1 MSSLIGQTLGQYQI
15 VGFLGEGGAAHVY
28 RARRTNGNAD
38 VAIKVIKSGILDPD
52 ELGIRLKRE
61 ALVSASLSHPHIL
74 NVISYGQNGTTVY
87 AVMPLVTGGS
97 LAQLVRRKKLG
108 LAEISQVI
116 DQIASALDYLH
127 IRGIVHR
134 DVKLENILL
143 DDTGRPILCDFGMIK
158 ALAETSKYMHQRFT
172 DFKHSTKTG
181 LVLGTAGYMSPEQC
195 RSQAVDARSDVY
207 SLGVVLF
214 ELLTGE
220 LPFQGRSM
228 VEAMNMHITKE
239 PPKVTSLK
247 PSLPESIDAI
257 VLRALAKKPEDRFA
271 SAGELAAAL
280 RGIASGDSPG
290 QGMAVSQPGQAN
302 PLLIISAEP
311 AELALQRVAARN
323 IWLNLIGVLFSVV
336 CITLLLV
343 AVLVSARP

>member
-52 ELGIRLKRE
+52 ELGMRLKRE

-97 LAQLVRRKKLG
+97 LAQMVRRKKLG
-108 LAEISQVI
+108 LAEISQFI

-143 DDTGRPILCDFGMIK
+143 DDSGRPILCDFGMVK
-158 ALAETSKYMHQRFT
+158 ALTETSKYMHQRFT

-181 LVLGTAGYMSPEQC
+181 LILGTAGYMSPEQC

-247 PSLPESIDAI
+247 PGLPESIDDI
-257 VLRALAKKPEDRFA
+257 VLQALAKKPEDRFA

-280 RGIASGDSPG
+280 RGIASGNSSE
-290 QGMAVSQPGQAN
+290 QGRAASETGKARDLTN
-302 PLLIISAEP
+302 ISATSP
-311 AELALQRVAARN
+311 ELAAQPASSWSVR
-323 IWLNLIGVLFSVV
+323 LNLIGGFLSVV
-336 CITLLLV
+336 CISLLL
-343 AVLVSARP
+343 AVVFLIAHL